1 MVTWRRVSKAQKF
14 ILFSL
19 ALIILVL
26 FFAYQSGSVTMNWND
41 LFNGTIQTVLGS
53 FIGMALTI
61 LVYRYLYHR
70 GSRR

>member
-1 MVTWRRVSKAQKF
+1 MVIGRRVSKAQRF
-14 ILFSL
+14 AVFAL
-19 ALIILVL
+19 ALIAFVL
-26 FFAYQSGSVTMNWND
+26 FLAYASGSVSVNWND

-61 LVYRYLYHR
+61 VVYRYLYHR